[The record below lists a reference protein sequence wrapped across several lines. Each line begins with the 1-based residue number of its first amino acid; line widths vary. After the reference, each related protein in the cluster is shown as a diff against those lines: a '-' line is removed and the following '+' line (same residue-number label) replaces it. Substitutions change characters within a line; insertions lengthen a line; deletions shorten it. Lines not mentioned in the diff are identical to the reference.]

1 MKHFPYDEWLKYVRN
16 EINENNCEEY
26 ESHLY
31 TCDQCLDYYLQAVTE
46 NESSFPILSS
56 EGSFTDIVMA
66 KVFKQKVEVVTDQ
79 QVALK
84 AQPKAI
90 AKKPFY
96 QQAVFHY
103 LLAAVAT
110 LMLTFTGAFHSLAV
124 FAGTVESPHF
134 QEKRPSVTAGVI
146 NKTFAW
152 MDSLEK
158 KEAIKK

>member
-1 MKHFPYDEWLKYVRN
+1 MKHFTIDEWLQYVRN
-16 EINENNCEEY
+16 EINENLRDEFEE
-26 ESHLY
+26 HLY
-31 TCDQCLDYYLQAVTE
+31 TCDQCLDYYLQAVEE

-56 EGSFTDIVMA
+56 EGSFTDLVMGEVTKTKQL
-66 KVFKQKVEVVTDQ
+66 KVAASNKSKS
-79 QVALK
+79 
-84 AQPKAI
+84 QPKTN

-124 FAGTVESPHF
+124 FAGTVETPHF
-134 QEKRPSVTAGVI
+134 QEKRPSVTEGVI
-146 NKTFAW
+146 NKTFTW

-158 KEAIKK
+158 KEANKK

>member
-56 EGSFTDIVMA
+56 EGSFTDLVMGEVTKTKQL
-66 KVFKQKVEVVTDQ
+66 KVAASNKSKS
-79 QVALK
+79 
-84 AQPKAI
+84 QPKTN

-124 FAGTVESPHF
+124 FAGTVETPHF
-134 QEKRPSVTAGVI
+134 HEKRPSVTEGVI
-146 NKTFAW
+146 NKTFTW

-158 KEAIKK
+158 KEANKK